1 MSGPETESS
10 LSGDTE
16 SKAPEDQS
24 NGDGSHQSWF
34 VEIGKAKKAK
44 RAGLIQ
50 SVERLCASQTARR
63 KAVLDRLQ
71 DTFPTPQLPASLSPL
86 PKSSPRGKKVKHTSN
101 MKDKS
106 GQTQDTKKICYE
118 EDCMFQKKQ
127 LPGGQAA
134 GQGDP
139 LPNISNECGDVG
151 ETLSPVDAH
160 TPRETR
166 FSTDLGSWPS
176 SILAPAPHPGP
187 KPRRQS
193 RLPVIIGKADKEAS
207 GCRLQSA
214 TSEKEP
220 LPQRLQRH
228 VDRSVL
234 PQPLTSSKKM
244 VIVAAQPAEL
254 VPTDRMGPLHD
265 KTLSPPKSHI
275 MAGKTRFP
283 PLTDTS
289 ESAPPWFRQLSS
301 HNWEKKM
308 EGMKSVAD
316 LAQHHPE
323 QLKTKLHAVCRVLT
337 EEVKNQRPS
346 LASAVIDTI
355 AELHT
360 QLGKSM
366 DPEAERTS
374 DALLLKLAQTNNEFV
389 HQRANLAL
397 DALVKGCS
405 PAKVLNVLLS
415 TGLSHHCAAVRE
427 SAAQHIHQ
435 LKNITGEDY
444 ILKAGRRFSGGF
456 LIAVS
461 KMCADSNPE
470 VRNHGQE
477 MLWEFAQHKEFMV
490 QWQKAVPAKAR
501 AQLVKLLKRM
511 RRQKAQWTRT
521 EVEICPADGP
531 VEQG

>member
-1 MSGPETESS
+1 MPGPESESS
-10 LSGDTE
+10 FSGDTE

-24 NGDGSHQSWF
+24 NRDGSHQSWF

-44 RAGLIQ
+44 RAALIQ
-50 SVERLCASQTARR
+50 SVERLCASQTARS

-86 PKSSPRGKKVKHTSN
+86 PKSSLRGKKVKHTSN
-101 MKDKS
+101 VKDKN
-106 GQTQDTKKICYE
+106 GQTQDTKQICYE

-134 GQGDP
+134 QGDP
-139 LPNISNECGDVG
+139 FPNISSECGDMV
-151 ETLSPVDAH
+151 ETLSPVDTH
-160 TPRETR
+160 TPREMR
-166 FSTDLGSWPS
+166 FSTNLGSWPS

-207 GCRLQSA
+207 GCKLQSA
-214 TSEKEP
+214 TAEKEP
-220 LPQRLQRH
+220 LPQRMQRH
-228 VDRSVL
+228 FDRTGW

-254 VPTDRMGPLHD
+254 VPTDRTGPLLE
-265 KTLSPPKSHI
+265 KTLSSPKSDI
-275 MAGKTRFP
+275 MTGKTRFP

-289 ESAPPWFRQLSS
+289 ESAPPWLRQLSS

-308 EGMKSVAD
+308 DGMKSVAD

-323 QLKTKLHAVCRVLT
+323 QLKTKLHEVCRVLT

-346 LASAVIDTI
+346 LAGAVIDTI
-355 AELHT
+355 AELYT

-427 SAAQHIHQ
+427 SAAQHVHQ

-470 VRNHGQE
+470 VRLNGQE
-477 MLWEFAQHKEFMV
+477 
-490 QWQKAVPAKAR
+490 PR
-501 AQLVKLLKRM
+501 
-511 RRQKAQWTRT
+511 
-521 EVEICPADGP
+521 
-531 VEQG
+531 